1 MPFISMR
8 STGACTGS
16 LIPPLRPEDT
26 STRSGGSARTE
37 EKGWRCAR
45 PSLTPGSGH
54 EKDRLRIGPHRYC
67 RFGRLRRRRARRDGR
82 GRSLLA
88 FGRHLEPW
96 MSGDLFSKHGHMV
109 PTGEKT
115 QIWLVPVAAGL
126 RYVARVGRLRLHAG
140 GGVAY
145 HFFKERAPIGE
156 VTDGAWSAT
165 AEGGCRIPL
174 SKTWDLSLI

>member
-1 MPFISMR
+1 
-8 STGACTGS
+8 
-16 LIPPLRPEDT
+16 
-26 STRSGGSARTE
+26 
-37 EKGWRCAR
+37 
-45 PSLTPGSGH
+45 
-54 EKDRLRIGPHRYC
+54 
-67 RFGRLRRRRARRDGR
+67 
-82 GRSLLA
+82 
-88 FGRHLEPW
+88 

-174 SKTWDLSLI
+174 SKTWDLGLSLRYSRCRMKPRELSFDVGGLRGALGLGFRFK